1 MSLVRIAVDA
11 DNLLG
16 RQFTELERQ
25 NLGFAVMQA
34 CNATAFEIRQSW
46 ARAAPRVFDRPTPLT
61 TKAAQYKKAT
71 RQKLYAEIFLRDEA
85 SGGNPPAKYL
95 APQVEGGQRRKK
107 GFEVLLQQ
115 KGAMPA
121 GMFAVAGKGA
131 PLDRFGNVKIGQVNK
146 ILSQLGAQSDRY
158 QNQTDVSA
166 ARRRKRRRGSGG
178 EYFTLLKKH
187 GRLLPGIYERYKFGA
202 GTIVR
207 SVFIFTRQANYKPRY
222 NIFALAQRD
231 WDRLMPFYFN
241 RELQK
246 ALESSKNRGR
256 S

>member
-1 MSLVRIAVDA
+1 VSLVRISVDA
-11 DNLLG
+11 DNMLG
-16 RQFTELERQ
+16 RQFSELERQ

-34 CNATAFEIRQSW
+34 CNATAFEIRQTW
-46 ARAAPRVFDRPTPLT
+46 ARTALRVFDRPTAMT
-61 TKAAQYKKAT
+61 QRAAQYKKAT

-85 SGGNPPAKYL
+85 SNGTPAAKYL
-95 APQVEGGQRRKK
+95 APQVDGGQRRKK
-107 GFEVLLQQ
+107 RFEVLLQQ

-131 PLDRFGNVKIGQVNK
+131 PLDRFGNVKVGQLNK
-146 ILSQLGAQSDRY
+146 ILSQLGAQTDRY

-166 ARRRKRRRGSGG
+166 GRRRRKRRRGG
-178 EYFTLLKKH
+178 EYFALQQRR
-187 GRLLPGIYERYKFGA
+187 GRLLPGIYERIDTGFGSA
-202 GTIVR
+202 VR

-222 NIFALAQRD
+222 NIFALAQRE

-246 ALESSKNRGR
+246 ALESSKFRGR

>member
-1 MSLVRIAVDA
+1 VSFVRIAVDA
-11 DNLLG
+11 DNMLG

-34 CNATAFEIRQSW
+34 CNATAFEIRQTW
-46 ARAAPRVFDRPTPLT
+46 ARTAPRVFDRPTAMT
-61 TKAAQYKKAT
+61 QRAAQYKKAT
-71 RQKLYAEIFLRDEA
+71 RQKLYAEVFLRDEA
-85 SGGNPPAKYL
+85 SNGTPPAKYL

-131 PLDRFGNVKIGQVNK
+131 PLDRFGNVKVGQVSK
-146 ILSQLGAQSDRY
+146 ILSQLGARQDKY

-166 ARRRKRRRGSGG
+166 ARRRGKRRRGG
-178 EYFTLLKKH
+178 EYFALQQKR
-187 GRLLPGIYERYKFGA
+187 GRLLPGIYERIDFGFGSA
-202 GTIVR
+202 VR

-222 NIFALAQRD
+222 NIFALAQRE
-231 WDRLMPFYFN
+231 WDKLMPFYFN

-246 ALESSKNRGR
+246 ALESSKYRGR

>member
-11 DNLLG
+11 DNMLG
-16 RQFTELERQ
+16 RQFSELERQ

-46 ARAAPRVFDRPTPLT
+46 ARTASRVFDRPTAMTLR
-61 TKAAQYKKAT
+61 AAQYRKAT
-71 RQKLYAEIFLRDEA
+71 RQTLYAEIYLRDEA
-85 SGGNPPAKYL
+85 SNGTPPAKYL
-95 APQVEGGQRRKK
+95 QAQVDGGQRRKK

-131 PLDRFGNVKIGQVNK
+131 QLDRFGNVKAGQVSK
-146 ILSQLGAQSDRY
+146 VLSQLGARLDPY
-158 QNQTDVSA
+158 QNETEVSRG
-166 ARRRKRRRGSGG
+166 RRRAGRRRGG
-178 EYFTLLKKH
+178 EYFVVKQRH
-187 GRLLPGIYERYKFGA
+187 GRLLPGVYERIETGFGSA
-202 GTIVR
+202 VR
-207 SVFIFTRQANYKPRY
+207 SVFIFTRSANYRPRY
-222 NIFALAQRD
+222 NIFALAQRE

-246 ALESSKNRGR
+246 ALESSKYRGR
-256 S
+256 L

>member
-11 DNLLG
+11 DNMLG
-16 RQFTELERQ
+16 RQFSELERQ

-34 CNATAFEIRQSW
+34 CNATAFEIRQTW
-46 ARAAPRVFDRPTPLT
+46 ARTATRVFDRPTGMT
-61 TKAAQYKKAT
+61 ARAAQYRKAT
-71 RQKLYAEIFLRDEA
+71 RQKLYAEIYLRDEA
-85 SGGNPPAKYL
+85 SNGTPPAKYL
-95 APQVEGGQRRKK
+95 QAQVDGGQRRKK

-131 PLDRFGNVKIGQVNK
+131 QLDRFGNVKSGQVSK
-146 ILSQLGAQSDRY
+146 ILSQLGARQDRY
-158 QNQTDVSA
+158 QNDTEASRG
-166 ARRRKRRRGSGG
+166 RRRSRRQRGG
-178 EYFTLLKKH
+178 EYFVVQQKR
-187 GRLLPGIYERYKFGA
+187 GRLLPGVYERIDTGFGSA
-202 GTIVR
+202 VR
-207 SVFIFTRQANYKPRY
+207 SVFIFTHKANYRPRY
-222 NIFALAQRD
+222 NIFALAQRE

-246 ALESSKNRGR
+246 ALESSKYRGQ

>member
-11 DNLLG
+11 DNMLG
-16 RQFTELERQ
+16 RQFSELERQ

-46 ARAAPRVFDRPTPLT
+46 ARSAGRIFDRPTAMTLR
-61 TKAAQYKKAT
+61 AAQYRKAT
-71 RQKLYAEIFLRDEA
+71 RQKLYAEIYLRDEA
-85 SGGNPPAKYL
+85 SNGTPPAKYL

-121 GMFAVAGKGA
+121 GMFAVGGKGA

-166 ARRRKRRRGSGG
+166 GRRRRKRRRGG
-178 EYFTLLKKH
+178 EYFALQQKR
-187 GRLLPGIYERYKFGA
+187 GRLLPGIYERIDFGFGSA
-202 GTIVR
+202 VR

-222 NIFALAQRD
+222 NIFALAQRE
-231 WDRLMPFYFN
+231 WDRLMSFYFN
-241 RELQK
+241 RELEK
-246 ALESSKNRGR
+246 ALESSKYRGGQ
-256 S
+256 